1 MFEPLNNFSRRC
13 ADECAEYTLCG
24 KYYTEES
31 SILRHQ
37 ARSAPISQNSMEAK
51 ECKCANCTNK
61 YAGAPS
67 RLPIFFGILFIVM
80 LLVDF
85 VVRPPRAKHAH

>member
-1 MFEPLNNFSRRC
+1 
-13 ADECAEYTLCG
+13 
-24 KYYTEES
+24 
-31 SILRHQ
+31 
-37 ARSAPISQNSMEAK
+37 MEAK